1 MALAALLSDRL
12 PATRHRDF
20 RALWGGSA
28 CSSISLWTLLLGNAY
43 IVYKLSDSSFWVGVS
58 TFASMSPYLLAPI
71 GGTIADRVQR
81 RTLVKVTRLG
91 AFATTS
97 VLFVLAATDVIE
109 VWMVVAVALAQGVVR
124 AVEIPSDQALLA
136 NVVPSEDLGN
146 AVALTSMTQHGSR
159 AVGPL
164 LSAPLLG
171 TVGVWGA
178 YLLAA
183 IFALVAFTSVRRVQ
197 TESRG
202 DVVALRQVF
211 ANLGEGLSYVRH
223 HGPVAS
229 VFVLVV
235 AHCALTMSF
244 DAMLPGFA
252 RHELHQASTGFTI
265 MTMGVGIGALT
276 GTFMLAMFPGG
287 QRGRMLLATAIASG
301 VSPMLMAASMNVP
314 AAAFSA
320 VLMGLSQAMF
330 MAVTAVLLQQVIPD
344 GIRGRVMSF
353 YLMSAGGIM
362 AFANLGFGTL
372 ADWTGAP
379 ALFFL
384 PGLSFVAIVLAT
396 AFAPHLRRL
405 YQTGRIP
412 AEAGEAAIAASPAG
426 GR

>member
-1 MALAALLSDRL
+1 MAFTSAVAARL

-91 AFATTS
+91 AFLTTS
-97 VLFVLAATDVIE
+97 ILFTLAVTDVLT
-109 VWMVVAVALAQGVVR
+109 VWMVVTVALAQGIVR

-136 NVVPSEDLGN
+136 NVVPSTDLGN

-164 LSAPLLG
+164 LSAPLLS
-171 TVGVWGA
+171 TVGVSGA
-178 YLLAA
+178 YALAA
-183 IFALVAFTSVRRVQ
+183 VFALLSFTFVRRVR

-202 DVVALRQVF
+202 DVVALRQVI
-211 ANLGEGLSYVRH
+211 ANLGEGLNYVRH
-223 HGPVAS
+223 NGPVAS

-265 MTMGVGIGALT
+265 MTMGVGIGALV
-276 GTFMLAMFPGG
+276 GTSLLAVYPGG
-287 QRGRMLLATAIASG
+287 QRGRLLLATAIASG
-301 VSPMLMAASMNVP
+301 VSPMLMAASRHV
-314 AAAFSA
+314 AVAAFSA
-320 VLMGLSQAMF
+320 TLMGVSQAMF

-396 AFAPHLRRL
+396 SFAPHLRRL
-405 YQTGRIP
+405 YRTGHIP
-412 AEAGEAAIAASPAG
+412 GETVPAAAPAG